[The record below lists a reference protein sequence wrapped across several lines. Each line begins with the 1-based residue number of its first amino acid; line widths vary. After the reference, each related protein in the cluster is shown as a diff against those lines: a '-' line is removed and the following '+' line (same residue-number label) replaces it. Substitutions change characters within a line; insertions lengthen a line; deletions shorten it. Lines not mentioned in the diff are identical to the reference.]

1 MAKPT
6 VAEVTPALK
15 YFFKTLEKRSDAL
28 KDAKRLHE
36 LRYQPVPMDEVEQF
50 VRTIKTQNIFINTV
64 GMSGKRESTIL
75 AKAIFSLNKVV
86 RIYYSMSFDDS
97 QTGFIRVSTDVE
109 DQTILIERLHG
120 LRPKPEL
127 LYHSADQSRII
138 RYLTRWL
145 LRRIDW
151 NKTKLD
157 NLELYKRF
165 VEERQAEHE
174 ELLRQQIE
182 GVVQEIRKD
191 VAKDPAKT
199 KRKTLNRA

>member
-15 YFFKTLEKRSDAL
+15 YFFKTLEKQSDTL
-28 KDAKRLHE
+28 KNAKLLNE

-64 GMSGKRESTIL
+64 GMNGKRESTIL
-75 AKAIFSLNKVV
+75 SKAIFSLNKVV

-109 DQTILIERLHG
+109 DQTIVIERLHG

-127 LYHSADQSRII
+127 LYHSPNQSRII
-138 RYLTRWL
+138 RFITRWL

-151 NKTKLD
+151 GKTKLD

-165 VEERQAEHE
+165 VEERQAERE

-182 GVVQEIRKD
+182 GVVLEIRQD
-191 VAKDPAKT
+191 VAKDPSKK
-199 KRKTLNRA
+199 KRRSPVRS